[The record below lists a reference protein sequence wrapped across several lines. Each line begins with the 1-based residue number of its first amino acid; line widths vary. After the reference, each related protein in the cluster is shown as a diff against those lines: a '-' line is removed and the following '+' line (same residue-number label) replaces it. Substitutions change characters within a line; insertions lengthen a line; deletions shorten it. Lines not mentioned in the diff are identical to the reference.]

1 MKEEKFKK
9 IVIGG
14 TVAAVLL
21 LAVLLIFLIYQL
33 IAISVQRNREAE
45 LAAQLQECLNYIET
59 AESDLEIYRGRLWL
73 ETIARELGMRGQG
86 DRSDED
92 SAAVLRV
99 ASEGGT
105 VLLFYDNG
113 EIVYEICSH

>member
-1 MKEEKFKK
+1 MQEEKFKK

-21 LAVLLIFLIYQL
+21 LAILLIFLVYQL

-45 LAAQLQECLNYIET
+45 LREQLQACLEYIET

-73 ETIARELGMRGQG
+73 ETIARELGMRGHG
-86 DRSDED
+86 DSSED
-92 SAAVLRV
+92 GAAAVLCIV
-99 ASEGGT
+99 SEEEAASLGLG
-105 VLLFYDNG
+105 NG
-113 EIVYEICSH
+113 QIVYEICSH